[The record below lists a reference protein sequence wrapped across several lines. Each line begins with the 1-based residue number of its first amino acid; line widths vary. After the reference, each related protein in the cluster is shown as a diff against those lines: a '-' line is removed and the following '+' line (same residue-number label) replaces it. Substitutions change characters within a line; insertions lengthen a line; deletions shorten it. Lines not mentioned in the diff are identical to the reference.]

1 MSASSVP
8 KNPPP
13 LKPGMDNPW
22 YDYSPFPLRPKL
34 TWPRNARV
42 ASFVLLHLEYWEL
55 IPDESSY
62 KDPRYVGEF
71 GSFVPD
77 YRIWTQ
83 REYGNRTG
91 IFRVLD
97 VLDRYQIRA
106 GVAVNAL
113 AAERYPYLIEQFKK
127 RKYEFIAHGHSA
139 NRMIT
144 SKMSEAEEKTEI
156 AEAVAAIEKAA
167 GVRPKG
173 WLGQDYGESQRTPQL
188 LADAGLDYVIDW
200 PNDDQPQRR
209 PALPDEGRQEVR
221 LDAQPAGMGRRAAA
235 LAAAHTHPTL
245 SRPGWRGFRVAASRG
260 RPGVQPVGSSLADGH
275 AASHKI
281 PRRGAA
287 PDRTLRQCLADDAR
301 RDRPA
306 LYRHDD
312 GLILPDRGRPA
323 RS

>member
-1 MSASSVP
+1 MNAPKVP

-13 LKPGMDNPW
+13 LPAGMDNPW
-22 YDYSPFPLRPKL
+22 YDYAPFPKRPRL

-42 ASFVLLHLEYWEL
+42 AFFVVLHLEYWEL
-55 IPDESSY
+55 EPAKDSHR
-62 KDPRYVGEF
+62 DPRIVSEF

-77 YRIWTQ
+77 YRTWTQ

-127 RKYEFIAHGHSA
+127 RRYEFIAHGHSA

-144 SKMSEAEEKTEI
+144 SKMSEADETKEI
-156 AEAVAAIEKAA
+156 AEAIAAIESAA

-188 LADAGLDYVIDW
+188 LADAGLDYVLDW
-200 PNDDQPQRR
+200 PNDDQPYPMKVGRKFV
-209 PALPDEGRQEVR
+209 ALPNQPEWDDVQQLSLRRIAMPRYPEIVAEAFELLHREGGQVFNLSVHPWLLGMPHRIKYLDEALRRVERFANVWHATPGEV
-221 LDAQPAGMGRRAAA
+221 AQHYMD
-235 LAAAHTHPTL
+235 TMME
-245 SRPGWRGFRVAASRG
+245 
-260 RPGVQPVGSSLADGH
+260 
-275 AASHKI
+275 
-281 PRRGAA
+281 
-287 PDRTLRQCLADDAR
+287 
-301 RDRPA
+301 
-306 LYRHDD
+306 
-312 GLILPDRGRPA
+312 
-323 RS
+323 